1 MTLQIKFVRITNKIC
16 RERNVQMKLDIAKLD
31 NYRLKALLNQQE
43 LADKAN
49 VSRATVST
57 IMNRGTCSKATLFKL
72 AKALDVEP
80 VELLKV
86 EG

>member
-1 MTLQIKFVRITNKIC
+1 
-16 RERNVQMKLDIAKLD
+16 MKLDITKLD
-31 NYRLKALLNQQE
+31 NFRLKAVLNQQE

-49 VSRATVST
+49 ISRATVST
-57 IMNRGTCSKATLFKL
+57 IMSRGTCSKPTLFKL

-80 VELLKV
+80 VELLLV

>member
-1 MTLQIKFVRITNKIC
+1 MKIDL
-16 RERNVQMKLDIAKLD
+16 EKLKELCMI
-31 NYRLKALLNQQE
+31 RLLTQTE

-49 VSRATVST
+49 ISRATVST
-57 IMNRGTCSKATLFKL
+57 IMYRGTCSKPTLFKL